1 LKALA
6 GTLPLR
12 LEAIHLRDDIG
23 GGFGALSGRGF
34 RQPEHAIDD
43 SGNFVELGRE
53 CAQRAALAADLDHVG
68 GTALHHEFC
77 ASFCQQHIA
86 RFKRPRRYRFVTA
99 LPKNHYGKVLKTEL
113 REIES
118 SRSGDD

>member
-1 LKALA
+1 VLLQHPAVH
-6 GTLPLR
+6 
-12 LEAIHLRDDIG
+12 EASVIG
-23 GGFGALSGRGF
+23 G
-34 RQPEHAIDD
+34 HDD
-43 SGNFVELGRE
+43 EWGEVVVAYVVAREPVE
-53 CAQRAALAADLDHVG
+53 AAELD
-68 GTALHHEFC
+68 A
-77 ASFCQQHIA
+77 FCQQHIA